1 MASNTRSHMCV
12 KIMVMGV
19 LPWLGVFIRRG
30 CSFYIP
36 IAGWN
41 AKLFQCTVKCCLQ
54 KPLRKGLNIDFSVL
68 CDVGKSEKSSLFGF
82 QAHEIWKTIKNSCLF
97 NQAEYEY
104 EINYFGKC
112 FALDLCKGWMEFC
125 FRIFERPKTMKFQYS
140 NEFDWKLLNGGSSA
154 HSSALILINKQFK
167 SFYSKP
173 WCWGLVKLSI
183 WGGYCQWA

>member
-19 LPWLGVFIRRG
+19 LPWLGVFIRCG

-54 KPLRKGLNIDFSVL
+54 KPLRKGLNIDFAVL

-112 FALDLCKGWMEFC
+112 FALDLCKGWMESC
-125 FRIFERPKTMKFQYS
+125 K
-140 NEFDWKLLNGGSSA
+140 NEFICWIWNEASPSVPFVSEFLSWVAFAKDELF
-154 HSSALILINKQFK
+154 IFK
-167 SFYSKP
+167 
-173 WCWGLVKLSI
+173 
-183 WGGYCQWA
+183 